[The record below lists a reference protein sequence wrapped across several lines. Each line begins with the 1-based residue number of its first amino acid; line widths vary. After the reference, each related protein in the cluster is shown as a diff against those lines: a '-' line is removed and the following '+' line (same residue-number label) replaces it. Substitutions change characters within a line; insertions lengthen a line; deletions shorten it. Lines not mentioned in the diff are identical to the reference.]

1 MSAIVSN
8 VHASR
13 TFKAMRTV
21 AISSDTLGI
30 IYQFGG
36 KRPLATRQAMFVE
49 HIWSWAKCRAL
60 APNIYLRDRHLSPG
74 SQEWLAHDNWN
85 PSTCSM
91 EAGDQEFKII
101 FSCTVTMVTATGDSS
116 FKQMCSEGNPQ
127 LAGPG
132 EEG

>member
-13 TFKAMRTV
+13 TFKATRTV

-60 APNIYLRDRHLSPG
+60 APNIYLKEIEKEEKKGIAFIQYHML
-74 SQEWLAHDNWN
+74 
-85 PSTCSM
+85 C
-91 EAGDQEFKII
+91 I
-101 FSCTVTMVTATGDSS
+101 FTVR
-116 FKQMCSEGNPQ
+116 
-127 LAGPG
+127 
-132 EEG
+132 